1 MRTYKSGTAG
11 NKNRMHLIVFILGQ
25 KYQSFAIILN
35 KIGGTE
41 SFQSNYQKTS
51 IVVLKYTHIQ

>member
-1 MRTYKSGTAG
+1 
-11 NKNRMHLIVFILGQ
+11 MHLIVFILEQ

-41 SFQSNYQKTS
+41 SFQSNYQKTT